1 MFPQFDAVP
10 NDRKTRRSAFFAAA
24 KGREAGKFTFT
35 QLFLASTL
43 VFYRQVCYN
52 KCMEKLLD
60 IGRAQTLLMENKE
73 KLDAFR
79 RLLLEYNER
88 YNLTA
93 ITEEEE
99 ICCKHFLDS
108 AAGESLFPAGAR
120 VLEVGSGAGF
130 PSVPLMLV
138 RPDLSFT
145 LIESTGKKCDFL
157 SAVKEK
163 FSLPAKILHIRAEDG
178 GRDPLLREQFDVCCA
193 RAVARLNT
201 LSEYCL
207 PFVREGG
214 AFLAYKGAGAAE
226 EVAEAK
232 RALSVLGGGEV
243 KMCSYSLPGGMGERT
258 IVFVRKTKPTPA
270 KYPRGRGK
278 ERSAPL

>member
-1 MFPQFDAVP
+1 MGYETVALDMGRAETLFREKREAF
-10 NDRKTRRSAFFAAA
+10 NAFF
-24 KGREAGKFTFT
+24 K
-35 QLFLASTL
+35 
-43 VFYRQVCYN
+43 
-52 KCMEKLLD
+52 M
-60 IGRAQTLLMENKE
+60 
-73 KLDAFR
+73 
-79 RLLLEYNER
+79 LLEYNAK

-99 ICCKHFLDS
+99 VNAKHFLDS
-108 AAGESLFPAGAR
+108 LSGEALFPAGAR

-157 SAVKEK
+157 ISAAEK
-163 FSLPAKILHIRAEDG
+163 FSLKATVLHVRAEDAG
-178 GRDPLLREQFDVCCA
+178 LLHVRAEDAGRDPCCREQFDVCCA

-201 LSEYCL
+201 LLEYCL
-207 PFVREGG
+207 PFVKQGG
-214 AFLAYKGAGAAE
+214 VFLAYKGSGAE
-226 EVAEAK
+226 EELAEAG
-232 RALSVLGGGEV
+232 RALSLLGGGQV
-243 KMCSYSLPGGMGERT
+243 KAYSYSLPGGMGERT
-258 IVFVRKTKPTPA
+258 ILAVRKIKPTPE

>member
-1 MFPQFDAVP
+1 
-10 NDRKTRRSAFFAAA
+10 
-24 KGREAGKFTFT
+24 
-35 QLFLASTL
+35 
-43 VFYRQVCYN
+43 
-52 KCMEKLLD
+52 
-60 IGRAQTLLMENKE
+60 
-73 KLDAFR
+73 
-79 RLLLEYNER
+79 
-88 YNLTA
+88 
-93 ITEEEE
+93 
-99 ICCKHFLDS
+99 
-108 AAGESLFPAGAR
+108 
-120 VLEVGSGAGF
+120 
-130 PSVPLMLV
+130 MLV